1 MTVVNVYCKGC
12 EEPGFLKHYSSKLVS
27 IADFF
32 KGNSNRFMIFYLH
45 VINMT
50 PCGMPTAD
58 SQNHQLAELCYW
70 LEPVKELSSDE
81 TSISSLVE
89 FIKRSR

>member
-1 MTVVNVYCKGC
+1 MWSVMCVGVYSV
-12 EEPGFLKHYSSKLVS
+12 PPPL
-27 IADFF
+27 
-32 KGNSNRFMIFYLH
+32 
-45 VINMT
+45 
-50 PCGMPTAD
+50 D

-89 FIKRSR
+89 YIKRFCYISSSDATIGLGSINNFNHDHCVKFNTIITVL